1 MPKSHRDRPHRLHC
15 AGRWHCSIPAR
26 PDCYRLDCW
35 ARKPG
40 PIAIEEPKPQCVS
53 SVSAYGIVLG
63 VLIAIDIIS
72 KLDNNRL
79 RVQTHSRKT
88 PNGGTACTLAIDM
101 ELIMNDKT
109 EKNNTNLPERL
120 PVCPVRGSVIYPSM
134 VMPIDAGRAISIR
147 AIEAALSQERVIL
160 IVSQRDK
167 EVEEPGADDLYD
179 VGTACNILRMR
190 KNADGSVQMLVQA
203 FARVKVQQYYQATG
217 YLEASVMRLPEV
229 EGKATEVTALFREV
243 KERFENLLREGK
255 YVSPEVAQ
263 FVLNLED
270 PSQLADYI
278 AFHLDFKLEDKQQIL
293 ATPSVVDRLKRIAI
307 LLDAELDLVETQ
319 RRIQQQVKEEID
331 KNQREFYLREQM
343 KAIQRELHG
352 EEGEV
357 EVEEFRQKI
366 AALNLPA
373 NVLPEVERE
382 LSRFARMHPDSA
394 EASVVRTYL
403 DWIINLPWN
412 TRTQD
417 QIDLR
422 EAKKILD
429 EDHYGLEKVKDRVLE
444 YLAVRKLKL
453 ERQQKGEI
461 PPEEVSK
468 GPILLF
474 VGPPGVGK
482 TSIAKSIAKSLGRKY
497 HRISLGGARDESDIR
512 GHRRT
517 YIGAM
522 PGRIIQGM
530 RQAGSKNPVILLDE
544 VDKLGV
550 SYQGDPA
557 AALLELLDPAQNKE
571 FTDHY
576 LGVPFDMSEV
586 LFICTANFP
595 ENIPGPLFDRMELI
609 EFTSYIEQEKLEIAK
624 RYLLPRQMSEN
635 GLKENQVHITE
646 AALMRLITHY
656 TREAGVRNLEREI
669 GTLLRKSARS
679 ILESGKKRV
688 RITEADLEKYLGP
701 ARFQPESEARTPQIG
716 VATGMF
722 YTPVGGDIMFIEV
735 SVMPGKGNLIL
746 TGQLGDVMKES
757 ARAALSYAKKNAA
770 RFGIP
775 LERFDNSD
783 VHIHVP
789 AGAVPKEG
797 PSAGIAITAALV
809 SALAEI
815 PVRNDVAMTGEITLT
830 GRVLPIGG
838 VKEKVLGA
846 RRAGIREVILPKQN
860 QPDLSDIP
868 AYLRQNLQ
876 FHFAEALDQVLD
888 WTLVGGLR
896 ALEHKA
902 APPSKKTRRGKEQ
915 PVARA

>member
-1 MPKSHRDRPHRLHC
+1 MSDKPEKPSNTHL
-15 AGRWHCSIPAR
+15 
-26 PDCYRLDCW
+26 PD
-35 ARKPG
+35 
-40 PIAIEEPKPQCVS
+40 
-53 SVSAYGIVLG
+53 
-63 VLIAIDIIS
+63 
-72 KLDNNRL
+72 
-79 RVQTHSRKT
+79 T
-88 PNGGTACTLAIDM
+88 
-101 ELIMNDKT
+101 
-109 EKNNTNLPERL
+109 L

-134 VMPIDAGRAISIR
+134 VMPIDAGRPISIR
-147 AIEAALSQERVIL
+147 AIDVALAQERVIL

-167 EVEEPGADDLYD
+167 EVEEPGADDLYE
-179 VGTACNILRMR
+179 VGTACNVLRMR

-203 FARVKVQQYYQATG
+203 FARVRAGQYRKMDG
-217 YLEASVMRLPEV
+217 YLEASVVRMPEV
-229 EGKATEVTALFREV
+229 EGKSTEVKALFREV
-243 KERFENLLREGK
+243 KERFESLLKEGK
-255 YVSPEVAQ
+255 YLSPEVAQ
-263 FVLNLED
+263 FVMNLED
-270 PSQLADYI
+270 ASQLADNI
-278 AFHLDFKLEDKQQIL
+278 AFHLEFKLEDKQQIL

-307 LLDAELDLVETQ
+307 LLDAELDLMETQ
-319 RRIQQQVKEEID
+319 RRIQQQVKDEID

-352 EEGEV
+352 EEGEM
-357 EVEEFRQKI
+357 EVEEFREKV
-366 AALNLPA
+366 AALKLPQS
-373 NVLPEVERE
+373 VLPEVERE

-403 DWIINLPWN
+403 DWITSLPWN
-412 TRTQD
+412 TRTED
-417 QIDLR
+417 QIDLK
-422 EAKKILD
+422 EAHRILE

-453 ERQQKGEI
+453 ERQKKGEI
-461 PPEEVSK
+461 PLEEVSK

-517 YIGAM
+517 YIGAL
-522 PGRIIQGM
+522 PGRIIQGI
-530 RQAGSKNPVILLDE
+530 RQAGSKNPVVLLDE
-544 VDKLGV
+544 VDKLGA

-586 LFICTANFP
+586 LFICTANFTDT
-595 ENIPGPLFDRMELI
+595 IAGPLFDRMELL

-624 RYLLPRQMSEN
+624 RYLLPRQLGEN
-635 GLKENQVHITE
+635 GLRENQVVVTE
-646 AALMRLITHY
+646 AALIRLITHY

-669 GTLLRKSARS
+669 GTLLRKSARA
-679 ILESGKKRV
+679 ILESGKRRI
-688 RITEADLEKYLGP
+688 RITDNDLEKYLGP
-701 ARFQPESEARTPQIG
+701 ARFQPESEARAPQVG

-735 SVMPGKGNLIL
+735 SAMPGKGNLIL

-757 ARAALSYAKKNAA
+757 ARAALSYAKKNAQ
-770 RFGIP
+770 RFGIA
-775 LERFDNSD
+775 LEKFDSSD

-797 PSAGIAITAALV
+797 PSAGIAITSALV
-809 SALAEI
+809 SALAEA
-815 PVRNDVAMTGEITLT
+815 PVRNDVSMTGEITLT

-868 AYLRQNLQ
+868 VYLRQNLK
-876 FHFAEALDQVLD
+876 FHFADTLDEVLN
-888 WTLVGGLR
+888 WTLVGGMG
-896 ALEHKA
+896 ALERQTSASATKKA
-902 APPSKKTRRGKEQ
+902 RRGKVQ
-915 PVARA
+915 PAARA

>member
-1 MPKSHRDRPHRLHC
+1 MS
-15 AGRWHCSIPAR
+15 
-26 PDCYRLDCW
+26 
-35 ARKPG
+35 
-40 PIAIEEPKPQCVS
+40 
-53 SVSAYGIVLG
+53 
-63 VLIAIDIIS
+63 
-72 KLDNNRL
+72 
-79 RVQTHSRKT
+79 
-88 PNGGTACTLAIDM
+88 
-101 ELIMNDKT
+101 DKT
-109 EKNNTNLPERL
+109 EKNNSHLPERL

-134 VMPIDAGRAISIR
+134 VMPIDAGRPISIR

-167 EVEEPGADDLYD
+167 DVEEPGANDLYE

-203 FARVKVQQYYQATG
+203 FARVRVQQYYPADG
-217 YLEASVMRLPEV
+217 YLEASVVRLPEV

-352 EEGEV
+352 EEGEM

-366 AALNLPA
+366 AALNLPP

-403 DWIINLPWN
+403 DWITNLPWN
-412 TRTQD
+412 TRTED
-417 QIDLR
+417 QIDLQ

-453 ERQQKGEI
+453 ERQKKGEI

-669 GTLLRKSARS
+669 GTLLRKAART

-688 RITEADLEKYLGP
+688 RIGEADLEKYLGP
-701 ARFQPESEARTPQIG
+701 ARFQPESEARAPQIG

-757 ARAALSYAKKNAA
+757 ARAALSYAKKNAT

-809 SALAEI
+809 SALAEV

-846 RRAGIREVILPKQN
+846 RRAGIREVILPKRN

-868 AYLRQNLQ
+868 AYLRQNLR
-876 FHFAEALDQVLD
+876 FHFAESLDEVLN
-888 WTLVGGLR
+888 WALVGGLA
-896 ALEHKA
+896 ALERKA
-902 APPSKKTRRGKEQ
+902 QAPAKKTRRAKEQ

>member
-1 MPKSHRDRPHRLHC
+1 MSEK
-15 AGRWHCSIPAR
+15 G
-26 PDCYRLDCW
+26 
-35 ARKPG
+35 
-40 PIAIEEPKPQCVS
+40 
-53 SVSAYGIVLG
+53 
-63 VLIAIDIIS
+63 
-72 KLDNNRL
+72 
-79 RVQTHSRKT
+79 
-88 PNGGTACTLAIDM
+88 
-101 ELIMNDKT
+101 
-109 EKNNTNLPERL
+109 EKNHTNLPERL

-167 EVEEPGADDLYD
+167 EIEEPKAEDMYD
-179 VGTACNILRMR
+179 VGTACNILRMH

-203 FARVKVQQYYQATG
+203 FARVRVQQYHPASG
-217 YLEASVMRLPEV
+217 YLEASVMRLPESGGNPT
-229 EGKATEVTALFREV
+229 EIRALMREVTSSF
-243 KERFENLLREGK
+243 ERLLREGK

-278 AFHLDFKLEDKQQIL
+278 AFHLDFKLEEKQQIL
-293 ATPSVVDRLKRIAI
+293 ATPSVADRLKRVAI

-352 EEGEV
+352 EEGEM

-366 AALNLPA
+366 AALNLPPS
-373 NVLPEVERE
+373 VLPEVERE

-412 TRTQD
+412 TRTED

-429 EDHYGLEKVKDRVLE
+429 EDHYGLEKIKDRVLE

-461 PPEEVSK
+461 PLEEASK

-595 ENIPGPLFDRMELI
+595 ENIPGPLLDRMELI

-624 RYLLPRQMSEN
+624 RYLLPRQMMEN
-635 GLKENQVHITE
+635 GLRENQVHLSE
-646 AALMRLITHY
+646 AAIMRLITHY

-669 GTLLRKSARS
+669 GALLRKSARA
-679 ILESGKKRV
+679 ILEGGKKRV
-688 RITEADLEKYLGP
+688 RITDADLEKYLGP
-701 ARFQPESEARTPQIG
+701 ARFQPESEARAPQIG

-735 SVMPGKGNLIL
+735 SLMPGKGNLIL
-746 TGQLGDVMKES
+746 TGQLGEVMKES

-775 LERFDNSD
+775 IERFDKSD
-783 VHIHVP
+783 LHIHVP

-797 PSAGIAITAALV
+797 PSAGVAITAALV
-809 SALAEI
+809 SALAEV

-846 RRAGIREVILPKQN
+846 RRAGIREVILPKPN

-876 FHFAEALDQVLD
+876 FHFVEALDQVLERS
-888 WTLVGGLR
+888 LVGGLQ
-896 ALEHKA
+896 ALESRKA
-902 APPSKKTRRGKEQ
+902 PATKKVRRSKEQ

>member
-1 MPKSHRDRPHRLHC
+1 MDR
-15 AGRWHCSIPAR
+15 
-26 PDCYRLDCW
+26 
-35 ARKPG
+35 
-40 PIAIEEPKPQCVS
+40 
-53 SVSAYGIVLG
+53 
-63 VLIAIDIIS
+63 
-72 KLDNNRL
+72 
-79 RVQTHSRKT
+79 
-88 PNGGTACTLAIDM
+88 
-101 ELIMNDKT
+101 ELNMSDKT
-109 EKNNTNLPERL
+109 EKNNAQLPERL

-134 VMPIDAGRAISIR
+134 VMPIDAGRPISIR
-147 AIEAALSQERVIL
+147 AIEAALSQERMIL

-167 EVEEPGADDLYD
+167 EVEEPGAGDLYE

-203 FARVKVQQYYQATG
+203 LARVQVQQYHQASG
-217 YLEASVMRLPEV
+217 YLEASVVRMPEV
-229 EGKATEVTALFREV
+229 EGKATEVMALFREV

-255 YVSPEVAQ
+255 YVTPEVAQ

-278 AFHLDFKLEDKQQIL
+278 AFHLDFKLEDKQKIL
-293 ATPSVVDRLKRIAI
+293 ATPSAADRLKRVAI

-352 EEGEV
+352 EEGEM
-357 EVEEFRQKI
+357 EVEEFREKI
-366 AALNLPA
+366 ASLKLPP

-403 DWIINLPWN
+403 DWITNLPWN
-412 TRTQD
+412 TRTED
-417 QIDLR
+417 QIDLE
-422 EAKKILD
+422 EAKRTLD

-453 ERQQKGEI
+453 ERQKKGEI
-461 PPEEVSK
+461 PPEEASK

-544 VDKLGV
+544 VDKMGV

-576 LGVPFDMSEV
+576 LGVPFDMSEA
-586 LFICTANFP
+586 LFICTANFSEHIP
-595 ENIPGPLFDRMELI
+595 EPLFDRMELI

-624 RYLLPRQMSEN
+624 RYLLPRQIAEN
-635 GLKENQVHITE
+635 GLRENQVHITE
-646 AALMRLITHY
+646 AAIMRLITHY

-669 GTLLRKSARS
+669 GALLRKAARA

-701 ARFQPESEARTPQIG
+701 ARFQPESEARSPQVG

-722 YTPVGGDIMFIEV
+722 YTPVGGDIMFVEV

-770 RFGIP
+770 RFGIR
-775 LERFDNSD
+775 LERFDKSD
-783 VHIHVP
+783 VHVHVP

-797 PSAGIAITAALV
+797 PSAGIAITSALV

-868 AYLRQNLQ
+868 AYLRQNLR
-876 FHFAEALDQVLD
+876 FHFAESLDEALN
-888 WTLVGGLR
+888 WTLVGGLG
-896 ALEHKA
+896 ALEGRA
-902 APPSKKTRRGKEQ
+902 VASAKKTRRGKEQ

>member
-1 MPKSHRDRPHRLHC
+1 
-15 AGRWHCSIPAR
+15 
-26 PDCYRLDCW
+26 
-35 ARKPG
+35 
-40 PIAIEEPKPQCVS
+40 
-53 SVSAYGIVLG
+53 
-63 VLIAIDIIS
+63 
-72 KLDNNRL
+72 
-79 RVQTHSRKT
+79 
-88 PNGGTACTLAIDM
+88 
-101 ELIMNDKT
+101 MNDKT

>member
-1 MPKSHRDRPHRLHC
+1 MSD
-15 AGRWHCSIPAR
+15 
-26 PDCYRLDCW
+26 
-35 ARKPG
+35 
-40 PIAIEEPKPQCVS
+40 
-53 SVSAYGIVLG
+53 
-63 VLIAIDIIS
+63 
-72 KLDNNRL
+72 KL
-79 RVQTHSRKT
+79 
-88 PNGGTACTLAIDM
+88 
-101 ELIMNDKT
+101 
-109 EKNNTNLPERL
+109 EKNNSHLPEKL

-134 VMPIDAGRAISIR
+134 VMPIDAGRPISIR

-167 EVEEPGADDLYD
+167 DVEEPGANDLYD

-203 FARVKVQQYYQATG
+203 FARVRVQQYHPADG
-217 YLEASVMRLPEV
+217 YLEASVVRLPEV
-229 EGKATEVTALFREV
+229 EGNATEVTALFREV

-352 EEGEV
+352 EEGEM

-366 AALNLPA
+366 AALNLPP

-403 DWIINLPWN
+403 DWIISLPWN
-412 TRTQD
+412 TRTED
-417 QIDLR
+417 QIDLQ
-422 EAKKILD
+422 EAKRILD

-453 ERQQKGEI
+453 ERQKKGEI

-624 RYLLPRQMSEN
+624 RYLLPRQMVEN

-669 GTLLRKSARS
+669 GTLLRKSARA

-688 RITEADLEKYLGP
+688 RIGEADLEKYLGP

-735 SVMPGKGNLIL
+735 SVMPGKGGLIL

-757 ARAALSYAKKNAA
+757 ARAALSYAKKNAT

-809 SALAEI
+809 SALAEV

-846 RRAGIREVILPKQN
+846 RRAGIREVILPKRN

-868 AYLRQNLQ
+868 AYLRQNMR
-876 FHFAEALDQVLD
+876 FHFAESLDEALN
-888 WTLVGGLR
+888 WALVGGLA
-896 ALEHKA
+896 ALESKTT
-902 APPSKKTRRGKEQ
+902 APVKKTRRTKTQ
-915 PVARA
+915 PAARA

>member
-1 MPKSHRDRPHRLHC
+1 MEKADK
-15 AGRWHCSIPAR
+15 IP
-26 PDCYRLDCW
+26 
-35 ARKPG
+35 
-40 PIAIEEPKPQCVS
+40 Q
-53 SVSAYGIVLG
+53 
-63 VLIAIDIIS
+63 
-72 KLDNNRL
+72 
-79 RVQTHSRKT
+79 
-88 PNGGTACTLAIDM
+88 
-101 ELIMNDKT
+101 
-109 EKNNTNLPERL
+109 LPEIL

-134 VMPIDAGRAISIR
+134 VMPIDAGRSVSIR
-147 AIEAALSQERVIL
+147 AIEAALGQERVIL

-167 EVEEPGADDLYD
+167 EVEEPGPEDLYE

-190 KNADGSVQMLVQA
+190 KNPDGSVQMLVQA
-203 FARVKVQQYYQATG
+203 FARVRVLSYTRANG
-217 YLEASVMRLPEV
+217 YLEARVVHLPE
-229 EGKATEVTALFREV
+229 EQGRETEVRALFREV
-243 KERFENLLREGK
+243 KERFAQLLKEGK
-255 YVSPEVAQ
+255 YLLPEVAQ
-263 FVLNLED
+263 FVMNLED
-270 PSQLADYI
+270 PSQLADHI
-278 AFHLDFKLEDKQQIL
+278 AFHLDFKLEDKQKIL
-293 ATPSVVDRLKRIAI
+293 ATPSVTDRLKRIAV
-307 LLDAELDLVETQ
+307 LLDAELDLLETQ

-352 EEGEV
+352 EEGEM

-366 AALNLPA
+366 AALNLPDSVRA
-373 NVLPEVERE
+373 EVERE

-403 DWIINLPWN
+403 DWIVNLPWN
-412 TRTQD
+412 ARTED
-417 QIDLR
+417 RIDLK
-422 EAKKILD
+422 EAQRILD

-453 ERQQKGEI
+453 ERQKKGEI

-530 RQAGSKNPVILLDE
+530 RQVGSKNPVILLDE

-595 ENIPGPLFDRMELI
+595 EHIPGPLFDRMELI

-624 RYLLPRQMSEN
+624 RYLLPRQLGEN
-635 GLKENQVHITE
+635 GLKENQVVVTE
-646 AALMRLITHY
+646 AALMRVITHY

-669 GTLLRKSARS
+669 GTLLRKSARK

-688 RITEADLEKYLGP
+688 RITEGDLEKFLGP
-701 ARFQPESEARTPQIG
+701 ARFQPESEARSPQVG

-746 TGQLGDVMKES
+746 TGQLGEVMKES
-757 ARAALSYAKKNAA
+757 ARAALSYAKKNAR

-775 LERFDNSD
+775 LERFDKSD
-783 VHIHVP
+783 LHIHVP
-789 AGAVPKEG
+789 AGAIPKEG

-809 SALAEI
+809 SALAEV

-846 RRAGIREVILPKQN
+846 RRAGIREVVLPQRN
-860 QPDLSDIP
+860 QADLSDIP
-868 AYLRQNLQ
+868 PYLRQNLV
-876 FHFAEALDQVLD
+876 FHFAENLDQALDWAL
-888 WTLVGGLR
+888 LGGLK
-896 ALEHKA
+896 ALEGKA
-902 APPSKKTRRGKEQ
+902 TLAQSKRGRRSKTQ
-915 PVARA
+915 PAAMA

>member
-1 MPKSHRDRPHRLHC
+1 MS
-15 AGRWHCSIPAR
+15 
-26 PDCYRLDCW
+26 
-35 ARKPG
+35 
-40 PIAIEEPKPQCVS
+40 
-53 SVSAYGIVLG
+53 
-63 VLIAIDIIS
+63 
-72 KLDNNRL
+72 
-79 RVQTHSRKT
+79 
-88 PNGGTACTLAIDM
+88 
-101 ELIMNDKT
+101 
-109 EKNNTNLPERL
+109 EKGERNPTNLPERL

-134 VMPIDAGRAISIR
+134 VMPIDAGRTISIR

-167 EVEEPGADDLYD
+167 EIEEPKADDLYD

-203 FARVKVQQYYQATG
+203 FARVRVQQYHPASG
-217 YLEASVMRLPEV
+217 YLEASVVQLPES
-229 EGKATEVTALFREV
+229 GGNPTEVRALVREV
-243 KERFENLLREGK
+243 TSSFERLLREGK

-278 AFHLDFKLEDKQQIL
+278 AFHLDFKLEEKQRIL
-293 ATPSVVDRLKRIAI
+293 ATPSVADRLKRVAI

-352 EEGEV
+352 EEGEM

-366 AALNLPA
+366 AALNLPPS
-373 NVLPEVERE
+373 VLPEVERE

-412 TRTQD
+412 TRTED

-461 PPEEVSK
+461 PLEEASK

-595 ENIPGPLFDRMELI
+595 ENIPGPLLDRMELI

-624 RYLLPRQMSEN
+624 RYLLPRQMTEN
-635 GLKENQVHITE
+635 GLRENQVHLSE
-646 AALMRLITHY
+646 AAIMRLITHY

-669 GTLLRKSARS
+669 GALLRKSARA
-679 ILESGKKRV
+679 ILEGGKKRV
-688 RITEADLEKYLGP
+688 RITDADLEKYLGP
-701 ARFQPESEARTPQIG
+701 ARFLPESEARAPQIG

-735 SVMPGKGNLIL
+735 SLMPGKGNLIL
-746 TGQLGDVMKES
+746 TGQLGEVMKES

-775 LERFDNSD
+775 IERFDKSD
-783 VHIHVP
+783 LHIHVP

-809 SALAEI
+809 SALAEV

-846 RRAGIREVILPKQN
+846 RRAGIREVILPKLN

-876 FHFAEALDQVLD
+876 FHFVEALDQVLERS
-888 WTLVGGLR
+888 LVGGLQ
-896 ALEHKA
+896 ALEGRA
-902 APPSKKTRRGKEQ
+902 ASASRKVRRSKEQ

>member
-1 MPKSHRDRPHRLHC
+1 M
-15 AGRWHCSIPAR
+15 
-26 PDCYRLDCW
+26 
-35 ARKPG
+35 
-40 PIAIEEPKPQCVS
+40 
-53 SVSAYGIVLG
+53 
-63 VLIAIDIIS
+63 
-72 KLDNNRL
+72 
-79 RVQTHSRKT
+79 
-88 PNGGTACTLAIDM
+88 
-101 ELIMNDKT
+101 DKT
-109 EKNNTNLPERL
+109 EKGNMHLPERL

-134 VMPIDAGRAISIR
+134 VMPIDAGRPISIR

-167 EVEEPGADDLYD
+167 EIEEPGASDLYD

-203 FARVKVQQYYQATG
+203 FARVQVQQYHPASG
-217 YLEASVMRLPEV
+217 YLEASVARLPEV

-243 KERFENLLREGK
+243 KERFETLLREGK

-278 AFHLDFKLEDKQQIL
+278 AFHLDFKLEVKQQIL
-293 ATPSVVDRLKRIAI
+293 ATPSVVDRLKRIAV

-331 KNQREFYLREQM
+331 KNQREFFLREQM

-352 EEGEV
+352 EEGEM

-366 AALNLPA
+366 AALNLPPS
-373 NVLPEVERE
+373 VLPEVERE

-412 TRTQD
+412 TRTED
-417 QIDLR
+417 QINLQ

-453 ERQQKGEI
+453 ERQKKGEI

-624 RYLLPRQMSEN
+624 RYLLPRQMVEN

-669 GTLLRKSARS
+669 GTLLRKSARA
-679 ILESGKKRV
+679 ILEGGKKRV
-688 RITEADLEKYLGP
+688 RIGEGDLEKYLGP

-809 SALAEI
+809 SALAEV

-838 VKEKVLGA
+838 VKEKILGA

-868 AYLRQNLQ
+868 VYLRQNLR
-876 FHFAEALDQVLD
+876 FHFAESLDDALN
-888 WTLVGGLR
+888 WALVGGLG
-896 ALEHKA
+896 ALQQKTTL
-902 APPSKKTRRGKEQ
+902 PVKKSRRSKEQ

>member
-1 MPKSHRDRPHRLHC
+1 M
-15 AGRWHCSIPAR
+15 
-26 PDCYRLDCW
+26 
-35 ARKPG
+35 
-40 PIAIEEPKPQCVS
+40 
-53 SVSAYGIVLG
+53 
-63 VLIAIDIIS
+63 
-72 KLDNNRL
+72 
-79 RVQTHSRKT
+79 
-88 PNGGTACTLAIDM
+88 
-101 ELIMNDKT
+101 DKT
-109 EKNNTNLPERL
+109 EKGNMHLPERL

-134 VMPIDAGRAISIR
+134 VMPIDAGRPISIR

-167 EVEEPGADDLYD
+167 EIEEPGASDLYD

-203 FARVKVQQYYQATG
+203 FARVQVQQYHPASG
-217 YLEASVMRLPEV
+217 YLEASVARLPEV

-243 KERFENLLREGK
+243 KERFETLLREGK

-278 AFHLDFKLEDKQQIL
+278 AFHLDFKLEVKQQIL
-293 ATPSVVDRLKRIAI
+293 ATPSVVDRLKRIAV

-331 KNQREFYLREQM
+331 KNQREFFLREQM

-352 EEGEV
+352 EEGEM

-366 AALNLPA
+366 AALNLPPS
-373 NVLPEVERE
+373 VLPEVERE

-412 TRTQD
+412 TRTED
-417 QIDLR
+417 RIDLQ

-453 ERQQKGEI
+453 ERQKKGEI

-595 ENIPGPLFDRMELI
+595 ENIPGPLFDRMEQI

-669 GTLLRKSARS
+669 GTLLRKSARA
-679 ILESGKKRV
+679 ILEGGKKRV
-688 RITEADLEKYLGP
+688 RIGEADLEKYLGP
-701 ARFQPESEARTPQIG
+701 ARFQPESEARAPQIG

-746 TGQLGDVMKES
+746 TGQLGEVMKES

-783 VHIHVP
+783 VHVHVP

-797 PSAGIAITAALV
+797 PSAGIAITVALV
-809 SALAEI
+809 SALAEV

-838 VKEKVLGA
+838 VKEKILGA

-868 AYLRQNLQ
+868 VYLRQNLR
-876 FHFAEALDQVLD
+876 FHFAESLDDALN
-888 WTLVGGLR
+888 WALVGGLG
-896 ALEHKA
+896 ALQQKTTL
-902 APPSKKTRRGKEQ
+902 PVKKSRRSKEQ

>member
-1 MPKSHRDRPHRLHC
+1 
-15 AGRWHCSIPAR
+15 
-26 PDCYRLDCW
+26 
-35 ARKPG
+35 
-40 PIAIEEPKPQCVS
+40 
-53 SVSAYGIVLG
+53 
-63 VLIAIDIIS
+63 
-72 KLDNNRL
+72 
-79 RVQTHSRKT
+79 
-88 PNGGTACTLAIDM
+88 
-101 ELIMNDKT
+101 MNDKT

-203 FARVKVQQYYQATG
+203 FARVRVQQYYQATG

-635 GLKENQVHITE
+635 GLKENQVHLTE

-669 GTLLRKSARS
+669 GTLLRKSART

-896 ALEHKA
+896 ALERKVT
-902 APPSKKTRRGKEQ
+902 PPSKKTRRGKEQ

>member
-1 MPKSHRDRPHRLHC
+1 MIEKTDKPNTHL
-15 AGRWHCSIPAR
+15 
-26 PDCYRLDCW
+26 PD
-35 ARKPG
+35 
-40 PIAIEEPKPQCVS
+40 
-53 SVSAYGIVLG
+53 
-63 VLIAIDIIS
+63 
-72 KLDNNRL
+72 
-79 RVQTHSRKT
+79 T
-88 PNGGTACTLAIDM
+88 
-101 ELIMNDKT
+101 
-109 EKNNTNLPERL
+109 L
-120 PVCPVRGSVIYPSM
+120 PVCPVRGSVIYPNM
-134 VMPIDAGRAISIR
+134 VMPIDAGRPISIR
-147 AIEAALSQERVIL
+147 AIDAALAQDRVIL

-167 EVEEPGADDLYD
+167 EVEEPGPDDLYE
-179 VGTACNILRMR
+179 VGTACNVLRMR
-190 KNADGSVQMLVQA
+190 RNADGSVQMLVQA
-203 FARVKVQQYYQATG
+203 FARVRVQQYRKADG
-217 YLEASVMRLPEV
+217 YLQASVVRLPEV
-229 EGKATEVTALFREV
+229 EGKDTEVRALFREV
-243 KERFENLLREGK
+243 RERLENLLREGK
-255 YVSPEVAQ
+255 YLSPEVAQ
-263 FVLNLED
+263 FLLNLED

-293 ATPSVVDRLKRIAI
+293 ATPSVVDRLKRVAI
-307 LLDAELDLVETQ
+307 LLDAELDLMETQ

-357 EVEEFRQKI
+357 EIEEFREKI
-366 AALNLPA
+366 AALKLPQ
-373 NVLPEVERE
+373 NVLSEVERE

-403 DWIINLPWN
+403 DWITNLPWN
-412 TRTQD
+412 TRTED
-417 QIDLR
+417 QIDLK
-422 EAKKILD
+422 EAQRILD

-453 ERQQKGEI
+453 ERQKNGEI

-595 ENIPGPLFDRMELI
+595 QNIPGPLFDRMELI

-624 RYLLPRQMSEN
+624 RYLLPRQLTEN
-635 GLKENQVHITE
+635 GLKENQVVITE

-669 GTLLRKSARS
+669 GTLLRKAART

-688 RITEADLEKYLGP
+688 RITDSDLEKYLGP
-701 ARFQPESEARTPQIG
+701 ARYQPESEARTPQVG

-746 TGQLGDVMKES
+746 TGQLGEVMKES
-757 ARAALSYAKKNAA
+757 ARAALSYAKKNAS

-775 LERFDNSD
+775 LEKFDNSD

-797 PSAGIAITAALV
+797 PSAGIAITSALV

-868 AYLRQNLQ
+868 AYLRHNLK
-876 FHFAEALDQVLD
+876 FHFAESLDEVLD
-888 WTLVGGLR
+888 WTLVGGLA
-896 ALEHKA
+896 ALERKA
-902 APPSKKTRRGKEQ
+902 VTPPPKKARRSKVQ

>member
-1 MPKSHRDRPHRLHC
+1 M
-15 AGRWHCSIPAR
+15 
-26 PDCYRLDCW
+26 
-35 ARKPG
+35 
-40 PIAIEEPKPQCVS
+40 
-53 SVSAYGIVLG
+53 
-63 VLIAIDIIS
+63 
-72 KLDNNRL
+72 
-79 RVQTHSRKT
+79 
-88 PNGGTACTLAIDM
+88 
-101 ELIMNDKT
+101 DKT

>member
-1 MPKSHRDRPHRLHC
+1 MSEKTDKSNTHL
-15 AGRWHCSIPAR
+15 
-26 PDCYRLDCW
+26 PD
-35 ARKPG
+35 
-40 PIAIEEPKPQCVS
+40 
-53 SVSAYGIVLG
+53 
-63 VLIAIDIIS
+63 
-72 KLDNNRL
+72 
-79 RVQTHSRKT
+79 T
-88 PNGGTACTLAIDM
+88 
-101 ELIMNDKT
+101 
-109 EKNNTNLPERL
+109 L

-134 VMPIDAGRAISIR
+134 VMPIDAGRPISIR
-147 AIEAALSQERVIL
+147 AIDAALAQERVIL

-167 EVEEPGADDLYD
+167 EVEVPGPDDLYD
-179 VGTACNILRMR
+179 VGTACNVLRMR

-203 FARVKVQQYYQATG
+203 FARVRVQQYRKADG
-217 YLEASVMRLPEV
+217 YLEAGVVRLPEV
-229 EGKATEVTALFREV
+229 EGKATEVRALFREV
-243 KERFENLLREGK
+243 RERFENLLKEGK
-255 YVSPEVAQ
+255 YLSPEVAQ

-278 AFHLDFKLEDKQQIL
+278 AFHLEFKLEDKQQIL

-307 LLDAELDLVETQ
+307 LLDAELDLMETQ

-352 EEGEV
+352 EEGEM
-357 EVEEFRQKI
+357 EVEEFRAKI
-366 AALNLPA
+366 AALQLPQS
-373 NVLPEVERE
+373 VLSEVERE

-403 DWIINLPWN
+403 DWITNLPWN
-412 TRTQD
+412 TRTED
-417 QIDLR
+417 QIDLK
-422 EAKKILD
+422 EAKRILD
-429 EDHYGLEKVKDRVLE
+429 EDHYGLEKIKDRVLE

-453 ERQQKGEI
+453 ERQKSGEI
-461 PPEEVSK
+461 PLEEVSK

-530 RQAGSKNPVILLDE
+530 RQVGSKNPVILLDE
-544 VDKLGV
+544 VDKLGA

-595 ENIPGPLFDRMELI
+595 ENIPGPLYDRMELI

-624 RYLLPRQMSEN
+624 RYLLPRQLSEN
-635 GLKENQVHITE
+635 GLKENQVVVTE

-669 GTLLRKSARS
+669 GTLLRKSARA
-679 ILESGKKRV
+679 ILESGKKRI
-688 RITEADLEKYLGP
+688 RITDSDLEKYLGP
-701 ARFQPESEARTPQIG
+701 ARFQPESEARAPQVG

-757 ARAALSYAKKNAA
+757 ARAALSYAKKNAQ

-775 LERFDNSD
+775 LEKFDNSD

-809 SALAEI
+809 SALAEV
-815 PVRNDVAMTGEITLT
+815 PVRNDVSMTGEITLT

-868 AYLRQNLQ
+868 AYLRQNLR
-876 FHFAEALDQVLD
+876 FHFAETLDEVLN
-888 WTLVGGLR
+888 WTLVGGLA
-896 ALEHKA
+896 ALEGKNVSPTPKKA
-902 APPSKKTRRGKEQ
+902 RRSKVQ

>member
-1 MPKSHRDRPHRLHC
+1 MSEKADKPNTHL
-15 AGRWHCSIPAR
+15 
-26 PDCYRLDCW
+26 PD
-35 ARKPG
+35 
-40 PIAIEEPKPQCVS
+40 
-53 SVSAYGIVLG
+53 
-63 VLIAIDIIS
+63 
-72 KLDNNRL
+72 
-79 RVQTHSRKT
+79 T
-88 PNGGTACTLAIDM
+88 
-101 ELIMNDKT
+101 
-109 EKNNTNLPERL
+109 L

-134 VMPIDAGRAISIR
+134 VMPIDAGRPISIR
-147 AIEAALSQERVIL
+147 AINAALAQERVIL

-167 EVEEPGADDLYD
+167 EVEEPGADDLYE
-179 VGTACNILRMR
+179 VGTACNVLRMR

-203 FARVKVQQYYQATG
+203 FARVRIEQYHKVDG
-217 YLEASVMRLPEV
+217 YLEASVVRLPEI
-229 EGKATEVTALFREV
+229 EGKATEVKALFREV
-243 KERFENLLREGK
+243 KERFESLLKEGK
-255 YVSPEVAQ
+255 YLSPEVAQ
-263 FVLNLED
+263 FVVNLED
-270 PSQLADYI
+270 ASQLADYI
-278 AFHLDFKLEDKQQIL
+278 AFHLEFKLEDKQQIL
-293 ATPSVVDRLKRIAI
+293 ATPSVVDRLKRIAV
-307 LLDAELDLVETQ
+307 LLDAELDLMETQ
-319 RRIQQQVKEEID
+319 RRIQQQVKDEID

-352 EEGEV
+352 EEGEM
-357 EVEEFRQKI
+357 EVEEFREKI
-366 AALNLPA
+366 VALKLPQ

-403 DWIINLPWN
+403 DWITNLPWN
-412 TRTQD
+412 TRTED
-417 QIDLR
+417 QIDLK
-422 EAKKILD
+422 EAQRILE

-453 ERQQKGEI
+453 ERQKKGEI

-517 YIGAM
+517 YIGAL
-522 PGRIIQGM
+522 PGRIIQSI

-544 VDKLGV
+544 VDKLGA

-624 RYLLPRQMSEN
+624 RYLLPRQLGEN
-635 GLKENQVHITE
+635 GLKENQVVVSE

-669 GTLLRKSARS
+669 GTLLRKSARA

-688 RITEADLEKYLGP
+688 RITDSDLEKYLGP
-701 ARFQPESEARTPQIG
+701 ARFQPESEARTPQVG

-735 SVMPGKGNLIL
+735 SAMPGKGNLIL

-757 ARAALSYAKKNAA
+757 ARAALSYAKKNAQ
-770 RFGIP
+770 RFGIA
-775 LERFDNSD
+775 LEKFDNSD

-809 SALAEI
+809 SALAEV
-815 PVRNDVAMTGEITLT
+815 PVRNDVSMTGEITLT

-868 AYLRQNLQ
+868 AYLRQNLK
-876 FHFAEALDQVLD
+876 FHFADTLDEVLD
-888 WTLVGGLR
+888 WTLVGGMG
-896 ALEHKA
+896 ALEGRMPTATPKKA
-902 APPSKKTRRGKEQ
+902 RRAKVT
-915 PVARA
+915 PAARA